1 MDQIHPILLN
11 FQHNEQEAYPV
22 IRKAQSYGV
31 AQRGIALLTILVMVA
46 LATILAATIAKRQ
59 TNTSENTGY
68 LMRQDQ
74 SLLYAKSAE
83 AFFSE
88 LLIQDS
94 DNGSSIDHLQENW
107 AKPMPP
113 FPVEDGS
120 VSGRLMDESGKFNLN
135 NLVKADGS
143 QVDDSA
149 RRWFEKL
156 LQRVGLPAEL
166 SQAVIDWQDV
176 DDETTEAM
184 GAESNYYQGL
194 DPAYLAPNT
203 KFHSVEELKL
213 VRGFEGKNYDLIK
226 PYVTALP
233 EQTKVNMN
241 TAPALLLASI
251 DPKVDVKSVEQELK
265 TKQANLTYFNNVDDL
280 WKLNAFSGIDE
291 QNKTDAAALL
301 DSKSN
306 YFTAQIEVVLS
317 ERKRQ
322 FTSALV
328 RKDKQVFV
336 YSRSLSPFY

>member
-1 MDQIHPILLN
+1 MMIKNQS
-11 FQHNEQEAYPV
+11 QH
-22 IRKAQSYGV
+22 GV
-31 AQRGIALLTILVMVA
+31 ALLTILVMVA

-59 TNTSENTGY
+59 SNTAENTGY

-113 FPVEDGS
+113 FSVEDGA
-120 VSGRLMDESGKFNLN
+120 VSGRLLDESGKFNLN
-135 NLVKADGS
+135 NLVKSDGK
-143 QVDDSA
+143 VDEA
-149 RRWFEKL
+149 AKRWFEKL

-166 SQAVIDWQDV
+166 SQAVIDWQDS
-176 DDETTEAM
+176 DDETTGAM

-194 DPAYLAPNT
+194 NPPYLASNT
-203 KFHSVEELKL
+203 MFHSVDELKL
-213 VRGFEGKNYDLIK
+213 VKGFEGKNYDLIK

-241 TAPALLLASI
+241 TASALLLASI
-251 DPKVDVKSVEQELK
+251 DPRVDVNALDQELK
-265 TKQANLTYFNNVDDL
+265 AKLSNLTYFNNVDDL
-280 WKLNAFSGIDE
+280 WKLNAFSGAED
-291 QNKTDAAALL
+291 QAKNDVAGLL

-322 FTSALV
+322 FTSSMV
-328 RKDKQVFV
+328 RKDRQVTV
-336 YSRSLSPFY
+336 YSRSLAPFN

>member
-1 MDQIHPILLN
+1 MMIKNQS
-11 FQHNEQEAYPV
+11 QH
-22 IRKAQSYGV
+22 GV
-31 AQRGIALLTILVMVA
+31 ALLTILVMVA

-59 TNTSENTGY
+59 SNTAENTGY

-94 DNGSSIDHLQENW
+94 DNGSGIDHLQENW

-113 FPVEDGS
+113 FSVEDGS
-120 VSGRLMDESGKFNLN
+120 VSGRLLDESGKFNLN
-135 NLVKADGS
+135 NLVKSDGK
-143 QVDDSA
+143 VDEA
-149 RRWFEKL
+149 AKRWFEKL

-166 SQAVIDWQDV
+166 SQAVIDWQDS
-176 DDETTEAM
+176 DDETTGAM

-194 DPAYLAPNT
+194 NPAYLASNT
-203 KFHSVEELKL
+203 MFHSVDELKL
-213 VRGFEGKNYDLIK
+213 VKGFEGKNYDLIK

-241 TAPALLLASI
+241 TASALLLASI
-251 DPKVDVKSVEQELK
+251 DPRVDVNALDQELK
-265 TKQANLTYFNNVDDL
+265 TKLSNLTYFNNVDDL
-280 WKLNAFSGIDE
+280 WKLNAFSGIED
-291 QNKTDAAALL
+291 QAINDVAGLL

-322 FTSALV
+322 FTSSMV
-328 RKDKQVFV
+328 RKDRQVTV
-336 YSRSLSPFY
+336 YSRSLAPFN

>member
-1 MDQIHPILLN
+1 MKI
-11 FQHNEQEAYPV
+11 Y
-22 IRKAQSYGV
+22 SS
-31 AQRGIALLTILVMVA
+31 QRGIALLTILVMVA

-94 DNGSSIDHLQENW
+94 DNGGNIDHLQENW
-107 AKPMPP
+107 AKPMPA
-113 FPVEDGS
+113 FPVEDGFI
-120 VSGRLMDESGKFNLN
+120 SGRLLDESGKFNLN
-135 NLVKADGS
+135 NLLKADGS
-143 QVDDSA
+143 VDDSA

-166 SQAVIDWQDV
+166 SQAVIDWQDA
-176 DDETTEAM
+176 DDETTGAM

-194 DPAYLAPNT
+194 DPSYLASNT
-203 KFHSVEELKL
+203 RFHQVEELKL
-213 VRGFEGKNYDLIK
+213 VRGFEGKNYDLIA

-233 EQTKVNMN
+233 EATKINMN
-241 TAPALLLASI
+241 TAAPLLLASI
-251 DPKVDVKSVEQELK
+251 DPKLDVKTLEQELK
-265 TKQANLTYFNNVDDL
+265 AKQAELTYFNSLEDL
-280 WKLNAFSGIDE
+280 WKLNAFSGIE
-291 QNKTDAAALL
+291 PQNKTDAAAWL

-322 FTSALV
+322 FTSAIM
-328 RKDKQVFV
+328 RKDKQVTV
-336 YSRSLSPFY
+336 YSRSLAPFNTVVPAP

>member
-1 MDQIHPILLN
+1 MKN
-11 FQHNEQEAYPV
+11 Y
-22 IRKAQSYGV
+22 SS
-31 AQRGIALLTILVMVA
+31 QRGVALLTILVMVA

-59 TNTSENTGY
+59 TNTAENTGY

-120 VSGRLMDESGKFNLN
+120 VSGKLLDESGKFNLN
-135 NLVKADGS
+135 NLVKADGN

-166 SQAVIDWQDV
+166 SQAVIDWQDTN
-176 DDETTEAM
+176 DEVTGAM
-184 GAESNYYQGL
+184 GADSSYYQGL
-194 DPAYLAPNT
+194 DPAYLTPNT

-251 DPKVDVKSVEQELK
+251 DPKVDVKAIEQQLKVKETEL
-265 TKQANLTYFNNVDDL
+265 THFNNVDDL
-280 WKLNAFSGIDE
+280 WKLSAFSGIDE
-291 QNKTDAAALL
+291 QSKTDAASLL
-301 DSKSN
+301 DNKSN

-322 FTSALV
+322 FTSLMM
-328 RKDKQVFV
+328 RKDKQVIV
-336 YSRSLSPFY
+336 YSRSLAPF

>member
-1 MDQIHPILLN
+1 MKIKSSQ
-11 FQHNEQEAYPV
+11 A
-22 IRKAQSYGV
+22 GV
-31 AQRGIALLTILVMVA
+31 ALLTILVMVA

-59 TNTSENTGY
+59 TNTAENTGY
-68 LMRQDQ
+68 LMRQNQ

-88 LLIQDS
+88 LLNQDS
-94 DNGSSIDHLQENW
+94 DNGNSVDHLQENW

-120 VSGRLMDESGKFNLN
+120 VSGRLIDESGKFNLN
-135 NLVKADGS
+135 NLVKVDGN
-143 QVDDSA
+143 QVNESA

-166 SQAVIDWQDV
+166 SQAVIDWQDSN
-176 DDETTEAM
+176 DETMGTM

-194 DPAYLAPNT
+194 DPAYLTPNT
-203 KFHSVEELKL
+203 KFHSVDELKL
-213 VRGFEGKNYDLIK
+213 VRGFEGKNFDLIR

-251 DPKVDVKSVEQELK
+251 DPKVDVKAVEQELK
-265 TKQANLTYFNNVDDL
+265 TKQTNLTYFNNIDDL
-280 WKLNAFSGIDE
+280 WKLNAFSGIEE
-291 QNKTDAAALL
+291 QSKNDAATFL

-306 YFTAQIEVVLS
+306 FFVAQIEVVLS
-317 ERKRQ
+317 DRKRQ
-322 FTSALV
+322 FTSLMM
-328 RKDKQVFV
+328 RKDKQVTV
-336 YSRSLSPFY
+336 YSRSLAPFKE

>member
-1 MDQIHPILLN
+1 MKN
-11 FQHNEQEAYPV
+11 Y
-22 IRKAQSYGV
+22 SS
-31 AQRGIALLTILVMVA
+31 QRGVALLTILVMVA

-59 TNTSENTGY
+59 TNTAENTGY
-68 LMRQDQ
+68 LMRQNQ

-94 DNGSSIDHLQENW
+94 DNGSRIDHLQENW
-107 AKPMPP
+107 AKPMPS

-120 VSGRLMDESGKFNLN
+120 VSGKLLDESGKFNLN
-135 NLVKADGS
+135 NLVKADGN

-166 SQAVIDWQDV
+166 SQAVIDWQDTN
-176 DDETTEAM
+176 DEVTGAM
-184 GAESNYYQGL
+184 GAESSYYQGL
-194 DPAYLAPNT
+194 DPAYLTPNT
-203 KFHSVEELKL
+203 KFHSIEELKL

-251 DPKVDVKSVEQELK
+251 DPKVDVKAIEQQLKIKETEL
-265 TKQANLTYFNNVDDL
+265 THFNNVDDL
-280 WKLNAFSGIDE
+280 WKLSAFSGIDE
-291 QNKTDAAALL
+291 QSKTDAESLL

-306 YFTAQIEVVLS
+306 YFTAQIEVMLS

-322 FTSALV
+322 FNSLMM
-328 RKDKQVFV
+328 RKDKQVIV
-336 YSRSLSPFY
+336 YSRSLAPF

>member
-1 MDQIHPILLN
+1 MKI
-11 FQHNEQEAYPV
+11 Y
-22 IRKAQSYGV
+22 SS
-31 AQRGIALLTILVMVA
+31 QRGIALLTILVMVA

-107 AKPMPP
+107 AKPMPA
-113 FPVEDGS
+113 FPVEDGFI
-120 VSGRLMDESGKFNLN
+120 SGRLLDESGKFNLN
-135 NLVKADGS
+135 NLLKADGS
-143 QVDDSA
+143 VDDSA

-166 SQAVIDWQDV
+166 SQAVIDWQDA
-176 DDETTEAM
+176 DDETTGAM

-194 DPAYLAPNT
+194 DPSYLASNT
-203 KFHSVEELKL
+203 KFHQVEELKL
-213 VRGFEGKNYDLIK
+213 VRGFEGKNYDLIA

-233 EQTKVNMN
+233 EATKININ
-241 TAPALLLASI
+241 TAAPLLLASI
-251 DPKVDVKSVEQELK
+251 DPKIDVKTVEQELK
-265 TKQANLTYFNNVDDL
+265 VKQAELTYFNSVEDL
-280 WKLNAFSGIDE
+280 WKLNAFSGIE
-291 QNKTDAAALL
+291 PQNKTDAAAWL

-322 FTSALV
+322 FSSAMM
-328 RKDKQVFV
+328 RKDKQVTV
-336 YSRSLSPFY
+336 YSRSLAPFNADVPAL

>member
-1 MDQIHPILLN
+1 MKIKSSQ
-11 FQHNEQEAYPV
+11 A
-22 IRKAQSYGV
+22 GV
-31 AQRGIALLTILVMVA
+31 ALLTILVMVA

-59 TNTSENTGY
+59 TNTAENTGY
-68 LMRQDQ
+68 LMRQNQ

-88 LLIQDS
+88 LLNQDS
-94 DNGSSIDHLQENW
+94 DNGNSVDHLQENW

-120 VSGRLMDESGKFNLN
+120 VSGRLIDESGKFNLN
-135 NLVKADGS
+135 NLVKVDGN
-143 QVDDSA
+143 QVDESA

-166 SQAVIDWQDV
+166 SQAVIDWQDSN
-176 DDETTEAM
+176 DETIGAM

-194 DPAYLAPNT
+194 DPAYLTPNT

-213 VRGFEGKNYDLIK
+213 VRGFEGKNFDLIR

-251 DPKVDVKSVEQELK
+251 DPRVDVKAVEQELK
-265 TKQANLTYFNNVDDL
+265 AKQTNLTYFNNIDDL
-280 WKLNAFSGIDE
+280 WKLNAFSGIEE
-291 QNKTDAAALL
+291 QSKNDAATFL

-306 YFTAQIEVVLS
+306 FFVAQIEVVLS
-317 ERKRQ
+317 DRKRQ
-322 FTSALV
+322 FTSLMM
-328 RKDKQVFV
+328 RKDKQVTV
-336 YSRSLSPFY
+336 YSRSLAPFKE

>member
-1 MDQIHPILLN
+1 MIKNQS
-11 FQHNEQEAYPV
+11 QH
-22 IRKAQSYGV
+22 GV
-31 AQRGIALLTILVMVA
+31 ALLTILVMVA

-59 TNTSENTGY
+59 SNTAENTGY

-113 FPVEDGS
+113 FPVEDGA
-120 VSGRLMDESGKFNLN
+120 VSGRLLDESGKFNLN
-135 NLVKADGS
+135 NLVKSDGK
-143 QVDDSA
+143 VDEA
-149 RRWFEKL
+149 AKRWFEKL

-166 SQAVIDWQDV
+166 SQAVIDWQDS
-176 DDETTEAM
+176 DDETTGAM

-194 DPAYLAPNT
+194 NPAYLASNT
-203 KFHSVEELKL
+203 MFHNVDELKL
-213 VRGFEGKNYDLIK
+213 VKGFEGKNYDLIK

-241 TAPALLLASI
+241 TASALLLASI
-251 DPKVDVKSVEQELK
+251 DPRVDVNALDQELK
-265 TKQANLTYFNNVDDL
+265 AKLSNLTYFNNVDDL
-280 WKLNAFSGIDE
+280 WKLNAFSGVED
-291 QNKTDAAALL
+291 QTKNDVAGLL

-322 FTSALV
+322 FTSSMV
-328 RKDKQVFV
+328 RKDRQVTV
-336 YSRSLSPFY
+336 YSRSLAPFN

>member
-1 MDQIHPILLN
+1 MIAMKDD
-11 FQHNEQEAYPV
+11 
-22 IRKAQSYGV
+22 SS
-31 AQRGIALLTILVMVA
+31 QRGIALLTILVMVA

-107 AKPMPP
+107 AKPMPA
-113 FPVEDGS
+113 FPVEDGFI
-120 VSGRLMDESGKFNLN
+120 SGRLLDESGKFNLN
-135 NLVKADGS
+135 NLLKADGS
-143 QVDDSA
+143 VDDSA

-166 SQAVIDWQDV
+166 SQAVIDWQDA
-176 DDETTEAM
+176 DDETTGAM

-194 DPAYLAPNT
+194 DPSYLASNT
-203 KFHSVEELKL
+203 KFHQVEELKL
-213 VRGFEGKNYDLIK
+213 VRGFEGKNYDLIA

-233 EQTKVNMN
+233 EATKINMN
-241 TAPALLLASI
+241 TAAPLLLASI
-251 DPKVDVKSVEQELK
+251 DPKLDLKTLEQELK
-265 TKQANLTYFNNVDDL
+265 AKQAELAYFNSVEDL
-280 WKLNAFSGIDE
+280 WKLNAFSGIE
-291 QNKTDAAALL
+291 PQNKTDAAAWL

-322 FTSALV
+322 FSSAMM
-328 RKDKQVFV
+328 RKDKQVTV
-336 YSRSLSPFY
+336 YSRSLAPFNADMPAL

>member
-1 MDQIHPILLN
+1 MKI
-11 FQHNEQEAYPV
+11 Y
-22 IRKAQSYGV
+22 SS
-31 AQRGIALLTILVMVA
+31 QRGIALLTILVMVA

-107 AKPMPP
+107 AKPMPA
-113 FPVEDGS
+113 FPVEDGF
-120 VSGRLMDESGKFNLN
+120 VSGRLLDESGKFNLN
-135 NLVKADGS
+135 NLLKADGS
-143 QVDDSA
+143 VDDSA

-166 SQAVIDWQDV
+166 SQAVIDWQDA
-176 DDETTEAM
+176 DDETTGAM

-194 DPAYLAPNT
+194 DPSYLASNT
-203 KFHSVEELKL
+203 RFHQVEELKL
-213 VRGFEGKNYDLIK
+213 VRGFEGKNYDLIA

-233 EQTKVNMN
+233 EATKINMN
-241 TAPALLLASI
+241 TAAPLLLASI
-251 DPKVDVKSVEQELK
+251 DPKLDVKTLEQELK
-265 TKQANLTYFNNVDDL
+265 AKQAELTYFNSLEDL
-280 WKLNAFSGIDE
+280 WKLNAFSGIE
-291 QNKTDAAALL
+291 PQNKTDAAAWL

-322 FTSALV
+322 FSSAMM
-328 RKDKQVFV
+328 RKDKQVTV
-336 YSRSLSPFY
+336 YSRSLAPFNTVVPAP

>member
-1 MDQIHPILLN
+1 MKN
-11 FQHNEQEAYPV
+11 Y
-22 IRKAQSYGV
+22 SS
-31 AQRGIALLTILVMVA
+31 QRGVALLTILVMVA

-59 TNTSENTGY
+59 TNTAENTGY

-107 AKPMPP
+107 AKPMPS

-120 VSGRLMDESGKFNLN
+120 VSGKLLDESGKFNLN
-135 NLVKADGS
+135 NLVKADGN

-166 SQAVIDWQDV
+166 SQAVIDWQDTN
-176 DDETTEAM
+176 DEVTGAM
-184 GAESNYYQGL
+184 GAESSYYQGL
-194 DPAYLAPNT
+194 DPAYLTPNT
-203 KFHSVEELKL
+203 KFHSIEELKL

-233 EQTKVNMN
+233 EQTKLNMN

-251 DPKVDVKSVEQELK
+251 DPKVDVKAIEQQLKIKETEL
-265 TKQANLTYFNNVDDL
+265 THFNNVGDL
-280 WKLNAFSGIDE
+280 WKLSAFSGIDE
-291 QNKTDAAALL
+291 QSKTDAASLL

-306 YFTAQIEVVLS
+306 YFTAQIEVMLS

-322 FTSALV
+322 FNSLMM
-328 RKDKQVFV
+328 RKDKQVIV
-336 YSRSLSPFY
+336 YSRSLAPF

>member
-1 MDQIHPILLN
+1 MIAMKDD
-11 FQHNEQEAYPV
+11 
-22 IRKAQSYGV
+22 SS
-31 AQRGIALLTILVMVA
+31 QRGIALLTILVMVA

-107 AKPMPP
+107 AKPMPA
-113 FPVEDGS
+113 FPVEGGFI
-120 VSGRLMDESGKFNLN
+120 SGRLLDESGKFNLN
-135 NLVKADGS
+135 NLLKADGS
-143 QVDDSA
+143 VDDSA
-149 RRWFEKL
+149 KRWFEKL

-166 SQAVIDWQDV
+166 SQAVIDWQDA
-176 DDETTEAM
+176 DDETTGAM

-194 DPAYLAPNT
+194 DPSYLASNT
-203 KFHSVEELKL
+203 RFHQVEELKL
-213 VRGFEGKNYDLIK
+213 VRGFEGKNYDLIA

-233 EQTKVNMN
+233 EATKINMN
-241 TAPALLLASI
+241 TAAPLLLASI
-251 DPKVDVKSVEQELK
+251 DPKLDVKTLEQELK
-265 TKQANLTYFNNVDDL
+265 AKQAELAYFNSVEDL
-280 WKLNAFSGIDE
+280 WKLNAFSGIE
-291 QNKTDAAALL
+291 PQNKTDAAAWL

-322 FTSALV
+322 FSSAMM
-328 RKDKQVFV
+328 RKDKQVTV
-336 YSRSLSPFY
+336 YSRSLAPFNTVVPAP

>member
-1 MDQIHPILLN
+1 MIKNQS
-11 FQHNEQEAYPV
+11 QH
-22 IRKAQSYGV
+22 GV
-31 AQRGIALLTILVMVA
+31 ALLTILVMVA

-59 TNTSENTGY
+59 SNTAENTGY

-113 FPVEDGS
+113 FPVEDGA
-120 VSGRLMDESGKFNLN
+120 VSGRLLDESGKFNLN
-135 NLVKADGS
+135 NLVKSDGK
-143 QVDDSA
+143 VDEA
-149 RRWFEKL
+149 AKRWFEKL

-166 SQAVIDWQDV
+166 SQAVIDWQDS
-176 DDETTEAM
+176 DDETTGAM

-194 DPAYLAPNT
+194 NPPYLASNT
-203 KFHSVEELKL
+203 MFHSVDELKL
-213 VRGFEGKNYDLIK
+213 VKGFEGKNYDLIK

-241 TAPALLLASI
+241 TASALLLASI
-251 DPKVDVKSVEQELK
+251 DPRVDVNALDQELK
-265 TKQANLTYFNNVDDL
+265 AKLSNLTYFNNVDDL
-280 WKLNAFSGIDE
+280 WKLNAFSGVED
-291 QNKTDAAALL
+291 QAKNDVAGLL

-322 FTSALV
+322 FTSSMV
-328 RKDKQVFV
+328 RKDRQVTV
-336 YSRSLSPFY
+336 YSRSLAPFN

>member
-1 MDQIHPILLN
+1 MKND
-11 FQHNEQEAYPV
+11 
-22 IRKAQSYGV
+22 SS
-31 AQRGIALLTILVMVA
+31 QRGIALLTILVMVA

-107 AKPMPP
+107 AKPMPA
-113 FPVEDGS
+113 FPVEDGFI
-120 VSGRLMDESGKFNLN
+120 SGRLLDESGKFNLN
-135 NLVKADGS
+135 NLLKADGS
-143 QVDDSA
+143 VDDSA

-166 SQAVIDWQDV
+166 SQAVIDWQDA
-176 DDETTEAM
+176 DDETTGAM

-194 DPAYLAPNT
+194 DPSYLASNT
-203 KFHSVEELKL
+203 RFHQVEELKL
-213 VRGFEGKNYDLIK
+213 VRGFEGKNYDLIA

-233 EQTKVNMN
+233 EATKINMN
-241 TAPALLLASI
+241 TAAPLLLASI
-251 DPKVDVKSVEQELK
+251 DPKLDLKTLEQELK
-265 TKQANLTYFNNVDDL
+265 AKQAELAYFNSVEDL
-280 WKLNAFSGIDE
+280 WKLNAFSGIE
-291 QNKTDAAALL
+291 PQNKTDAAAWL

-322 FTSALV
+322 FTSAMM
-328 RKDKQVFV
+328 RKDKQVTV
-336 YSRSLSPFY
+336 YSRSLAPFNTVVPAP

>member
-1 MDQIHPILLN
+1 MIAMKND
-11 FQHNEQEAYPV
+11 
-22 IRKAQSYGV
+22 SS
-31 AQRGIALLTILVMVA
+31 QRGIALLTILVMVA

-59 TNTSENTGY
+59 TNTAENTGY

-107 AKPMPP
+107 AKPMPA
-113 FPVEDGS
+113 FPVEDGFI
-120 VSGRLMDESGKFNLN
+120 SGRLLDESGKFNLN
-135 NLVKADGS
+135 NLLKADGS
-143 QVDDSA
+143 VDDSA

-156 LQRVGLPAEL
+156 LQRVGLPDEL
-166 SQAVIDWQDV
+166 SQAVIDWQDA
-176 DDETTEAM
+176 DDETTGAM

-194 DPAYLAPNT
+194 DPSYLASNT
-203 KFHSVEELKL
+203 RFHQVEELKL
-213 VRGFEGKNYDLIK
+213 VRGFEGKNYDLIA

-233 EQTKVNMN
+233 EATKINMN
-241 TAPALLLASI
+241 TAAPFLLASI
-251 DPKVDVKSVEQELK
+251 DPKLDVKTLEQELK
-265 TKQANLTYFNNVDDL
+265 AKQAELTYFNSLEDL
-280 WKLNAFSGIDE
+280 WKLNAFSGIE
-291 QNKTDAAALL
+291 PQNKTDAAAWL

-322 FTSALV
+322 FSSAMM
-328 RKDKQVFV
+328 RKDKQVTV
-336 YSRSLSPFY
+336 YSRSLAPFNTVVPAP

>member
-1 MDQIHPILLN
+1 MKN
-11 FQHNEQEAYPV
+11 Y
-22 IRKAQSYGV
+22 SS
-31 AQRGIALLTILVMVA
+31 QRGVALLTILVMVA

-59 TNTSENTGY
+59 TNTAENTGY
-68 LMRQDQ
+68 LMRQNQ

-88 LLIQDS
+88 LLIQDN
-94 DNGSSIDHLQENW
+94 DNSSSIDHLQENW

-120 VSGRLMDESGKFNLN
+120 VSGKLLDESGKFNLN
-135 NLVKADGS
+135 NLVKADGK
-143 QVDDSA
+143 VDDSA

-166 SQAVIDWQDV
+166 SQAVIDWQDTN
-176 DDETTEAM
+176 DEVTGAM
-184 GAESNYYQGL
+184 GAESSYYQGL
-194 DPAYLAPNT
+194 DPAYLASNT
-203 KFHSVEELKL
+203 KFHGIEELKL

-226 PYVTALP
+226 QYVTALP

-251 DPKVDVKSVEQELK
+251 DPKVDIKAVEQQLKAKETEL
-265 TKQANLTYFNNVDDL
+265 THFNNVDDL
-280 WKLNAFSGIDE
+280 WKLSAFSGIDE
-291 QNKTDAAALL
+291 QSKTDAASLL

-322 FTSALV
+322 FTSLMM
-328 RKDKQVFV
+328 RKDKQVIV
-336 YSRSLSPFY
+336 YSRSLAPF

>member
-1 MDQIHPILLN
+1 MIKNQS
-11 FQHNEQEAYPV
+11 QH
-22 IRKAQSYGV
+22 GV
-31 AQRGIALLTILVMVA
+31 ALLTILVMVA

-59 TNTSENTGY
+59 SNIAENTGY

-120 VSGRLMDESGKFNLN
+120 VSGRLLDESGKFNLN
-135 NLVKADGS
+135 NLVKSDGK
-143 QVDDSA
+143 VDEA
-149 RRWFEKL
+149 AKRWFEKL

-166 SQAVIDWQDV
+166 SQAVIDWQDS
-176 DDETTEAM
+176 DDETTGAM

-194 DPAYLAPNT
+194 NPAYLASNT
-203 KFHSVEELKL
+203 MFHSVDELKL
-213 VRGFEGKNYDLIK
+213 VKGFEGKNYDLIK

-241 TAPALLLASI
+241 TASALLLASI
-251 DPKVDVKSVEQELK
+251 DPRVDVNALDQELK
-265 TKQANLTYFNNVDDL
+265 AKLSNLTYFNNVDDL
-280 WKLNAFSGIDE
+280 WKLNAFSGVED
-291 QNKTDAAALL
+291 QAKNDVAGLL

-322 FTSALV
+322 FTSSML
-328 RKDKQVFV
+328 RKDRQVTV
-336 YSRSLSPFY
+336 YSRSLAPFN

>member
-1 MDQIHPILLN
+1 MKN
-11 FQHNEQEAYPV
+11 Y
-22 IRKAQSYGV
+22 SS
-31 AQRGIALLTILVMVA
+31 QRGVALLTILVMVA

-59 TNTSENTGY
+59 TNTAENTGY

-120 VSGRLMDESGKFNLN
+120 VSGKLQDESGKFNLN
-135 NLVKADGS
+135 NLVKADGN

-166 SQAVIDWQDV
+166 SQAVIDWQDTN
-176 DDETTEAM
+176 DEVTGAM
-184 GAESNYYQGL
+184 GAESSYYQGL
-194 DPAYLAPNT
+194 DPAYLTPNT
-203 KFHSVEELKL
+203 KFHSIEELKL

-251 DPKVDVKSVEQELK
+251 DPKVDVKAIEQQLKVKETEL
-265 TKQANLTYFNNVDDL
+265 AHFNNVGDL
-280 WKLNAFSGIDE
+280 WKLSAFSGIDE
-291 QNKTDAAALL
+291 QSKTDAASLL

-322 FTSALV
+322 FTSLMM
-328 RKDKQVFV
+328 RKDKQVIV
-336 YSRSLSPFY
+336 YSRSLAPF

>member
-1 MDQIHPILLN
+1 MIAMKND
-11 FQHNEQEAYPV
+11 
-22 IRKAQSYGV
+22 SS
-31 AQRGIALLTILVMVA
+31 QRGIALLTILVMVA

-59 TNTSENTGY
+59 TNTAENTGY

-107 AKPMPP
+107 AKPMPA
-113 FPVEDGS
+113 FPVEDGFI
-120 VSGRLMDESGKFNLN
+120 SGRLLDESGKFNLN
-135 NLVKADGS
+135 NLLKADGS
-143 QVDDSA
+143 VDDSA

-166 SQAVIDWQDV
+166 SQAVIDWQDA
-176 DDETTEAM
+176 DDETTGAM

-194 DPAYLAPNT
+194 DPSYLASNT
-203 KFHSVEELKL
+203 RFHQVEELKL
-213 VRGFEGKNYDLIK
+213 VRGFEGKNYDLIA

-233 EQTKVNMN
+233 EATKINMN
-241 TAPALLLASI
+241 TAAPLLLASI
-251 DPKVDVKSVEQELK
+251 DPKLDLKTLEQELK
-265 TKQANLTYFNNVDDL
+265 AKQAELAYFNSVEDL
-280 WKLNAFSGIDE
+280 WKLNAFSGIE
-291 QNKTDAAALL
+291 PQNKTDAAAWL

-322 FTSALV
+322 FTSAIM
-328 RKDKQVFV
+328 RKDKQVTV
-336 YSRSLSPFY
+336 YSRSLAPFNTVVPAP

>member
-1 MDQIHPILLN
+1 MIAMKND
-11 FQHNEQEAYPV
+11 
-22 IRKAQSYGV
+22 SS
-31 AQRGIALLTILVMVA
+31 QRGIALLTILVMVA

-59 TNTSENTGY
+59 TNTAENTGY

-107 AKPMPP
+107 AKPMPS

-120 VSGRLMDESGKFNLN
+120 VSGKLLDESGKFNLN
-135 NLVKADGS
+135 NLVKADGN

-166 SQAVIDWQDV
+166 SQAVIDWQDTN
-176 DDETTEAM
+176 DEVTGAM
-184 GAESNYYQGL
+184 GAESSYYQGL
-194 DPAYLAPNT
+194 DPAYLTPNT
-203 KFHSVEELKL
+203 KFHSIEELKL

-251 DPKVDVKSVEQELK
+251 DPKVDVKAIEQQLKVKETEL
-265 TKQANLTYFNNVDDL
+265 AHFNNVGDL
-280 WKLNAFSGIDE
+280 WKLSAFSGIDE
-291 QNKTDAAALL
+291 QSKTDAASLL

-306 YFTAQIEVVLS
+306 YFTAQIEVMLS

-322 FTSALV
+322 FTSLMM
-328 RKDKQVFV
+328 RKDKQVIV
-336 YSRSLSPFY
+336 YSRSLAPF

>member
-1 MDQIHPILLN
+1 MKN
-11 FQHNEQEAYPV
+11 Y
-22 IRKAQSYGV
+22 SS
-31 AQRGIALLTILVMVA
+31 QRGVALLTILVMVA

-59 TNTSENTGY
+59 TNTAENTGY

-107 AKPMPP
+107 AKPMPS

-120 VSGRLMDESGKFNLN
+120 VSGKLLDESGKFNLN
-135 NLVKADGS
+135 NLVKADGN

-166 SQAVIDWQDV
+166 SQAVIDWQDTN
-176 DDETTEAM
+176 DEVTGAM
-184 GAESNYYQGL
+184 GAESSYYQGL
-194 DPAYLAPNT
+194 DPAYLTPNT
-203 KFHSVEELKL
+203 KFHSIEELKL

-251 DPKVDVKSVEQELK
+251 DPKVDVKAIEQQLKIKETEL
-265 TKQANLTYFNNVDDL
+265 THFNNVDDL
-280 WKLNAFSGIDE
+280 WKLSAFSGIDE
-291 QNKTDAAALL
+291 QSKTDTASLL

-306 YFTAQIEVVLS
+306 YFTAQIEVMLS

-322 FTSALV
+322 FNSLMM
-328 RKDKQVFV
+328 RKDKQVIV
-336 YSRSLSPFY
+336 YSRSLAPF

>member
-1 MDQIHPILLN
+1 MKDD
-11 FQHNEQEAYPV
+11 
-22 IRKAQSYGV
+22 SS
-31 AQRGIALLTILVMVA
+31 QRGIALLTILVMVA

-107 AKPMPP
+107 AKPMPA
-113 FPVEDGS
+113 FPVEDGFI
-120 VSGRLMDESGKFNLN
+120 SGRLLDESGKFNLN
-135 NLVKADGS
+135 NLLKADGS
-143 QVDDSA
+143 VDDSA

-166 SQAVIDWQDV
+166 SQAVIDWQDA
-176 DDETTEAM
+176 DDETTGAM

-194 DPAYLAPNT
+194 DPSYLASNT
-203 KFHSVEELKL
+203 RFHQVEELKL
-213 VRGFEGKNYDLIK
+213 VRGFEGKNYDLIA

-233 EQTKVNMN
+233 EATKINMN
-241 TAPALLLASI
+241 TAAPLLLASI
-251 DPKVDVKSVEQELK
+251 DPKLDVKTLEQELK
-265 TKQANLTYFNNVDDL
+265 AKQAEFTYFNSVEDL
-280 WKLNAFSGIDE
+280 WKLNAFSGIE
-291 QNKTDAAALL
+291 PQNKTDAAAWL

-322 FTSALV
+322 FSSAMM
-328 RKDKQVFV
+328 RKDKQVTV
-336 YSRSLSPFY
+336 YSRSLAPFK

>member
-1 MDQIHPILLN
+1 MIAMKND
-11 FQHNEQEAYPV
+11 
-22 IRKAQSYGV
+22 SS
-31 AQRGIALLTILVMVA
+31 QRGIALLTILVMVA

-59 TNTSENTGY
+59 TNTAENTGY

-107 AKPMPP
+107 AKPMPA
-113 FPVEDGS
+113 FPVEDGF
-120 VSGRLMDESGKFNLN
+120 VSGRLLDESGKFNLN
-135 NLVKADGS
+135 NLLKADGS
-143 QVDDSA
+143 VDDSA

-166 SQAVIDWQDV
+166 SQAVIDWQDAN
-176 DDETTEAM
+176 DETTGAM

-194 DPAYLAPNT
+194 DPSYLASNT
-203 KFHSVEELKL
+203 RFHQVEELKL
-213 VRGFEGKNYDLIK
+213 VRGFEGKNYDLIA

-233 EQTKVNMN
+233 EATKINMN
-241 TAPALLLASI
+241 TAAPLLLASI
-251 DPKVDVKSVEQELK
+251 DPKLDVKTLEQELK
-265 TKQANLTYFNNVDDL
+265 AKQAELAYFNSVEDL
-280 WKLNAFSGIDE
+280 WKLNAFSGIE
-291 QNKTDAAALL
+291 PQNKTDAAAWL

-322 FTSALV
+322 FSSAMM
-328 RKDKQVFV
+328 RKDKQVTV
-336 YSRSLSPFY
+336 YSRSLAPFNTVVPAP

>member
-1 MDQIHPILLN
+1 MKI
-11 FQHNEQEAYPV
+11 Y
-22 IRKAQSYGV
+22 SS
-31 AQRGIALLTILVMVA
+31 QRGIALLTILVMVA

-94 DNGSSIDHLQENW
+94 DNGGNIDHLQENW
-107 AKPMPP
+107 AKPMPA
-113 FPVEDGS
+113 FPVEDGF
-120 VSGRLMDESGKFNLN
+120 VSGRLLDESGKFNLN
-135 NLVKADGS
+135 NLLKADGS
-143 QVDDSA
+143 VDDSA

-166 SQAVIDWQDV
+166 SQAVIDWQDA
-176 DDETTEAM
+176 DDETTGAM

-194 DPAYLAPNT
+194 DPSYLASNT
-203 KFHSVEELKL
+203 KFHQVEELKL
-213 VRGFEGKNYDLIK
+213 VRGFEGKNYDLIA

-233 EQTKVNMN
+233 EATKINMN
-241 TAPALLLASI
+241 TAAPLLLASI
-251 DPKVDVKSVEQELK
+251 DPKLDVKTLEQELK
-265 TKQANLTYFNNVDDL
+265 AKQAEFTYFNSVEDL
-280 WKLNAFSGIDE
+280 WKLNAFSGIE
-291 QNKTDAAALL
+291 PQNKSDAAAWL

-322 FTSALV
+322 FSSAMM
-328 RKDKQVFV
+328 RKDKQVTV
-336 YSRSLSPFY
+336 YSRSLAPFNTVVPAP

>member
-1 MDQIHPILLN
+1 MKI
-11 FQHNEQEAYPV
+11 Y
-22 IRKAQSYGV
+22 SS
-31 AQRGIALLTILVMVA
+31 QRGIALLTILVMVA

-94 DNGSSIDHLQENW
+94 DNGGNIDHLQENW
-107 AKPMPP
+107 AKPMPA
-113 FPVEDGS
+113 FPVEDGF
-120 VSGRLMDESGKFNLN
+120 VSGRLLDESGKFNLN
-135 NLVKADGS
+135 NLLKADGS
-143 QVDDSA
+143 VDDSA

-166 SQAVIDWQDV
+166 SQAVIDWQDA
-176 DDETTEAM
+176 DDETTGAM

-194 DPAYLAPNT
+194 DPSYLASNT
-203 KFHSVEELKL
+203 KFHQVEELKL
-213 VRGFEGKNYDLIK
+213 VRGFEGKNYDLIA

-233 EQTKVNMN
+233 EATKININ
-241 TAPALLLASI
+241 TAAPLLLASI
-251 DPKVDVKSVEQELK
+251 DPKIDVKTVEQELK
-265 TKQANLTYFNNVDDL
+265 AKQAELTYFNSVEDL
-280 WKLNAFSGIDE
+280 WKLNAFSGIE
-291 QNKTDAAALL
+291 PQNKTDAAAWL

-322 FTSALV
+322 FSSAMM
-328 RKDKQVFV
+328 RKDKQVTV
-336 YSRSLSPFY
+336 YSRSLAPFNTVVPAP

>member
-1 MDQIHPILLN
+1 MKN
-11 FQHNEQEAYPV
+11 Y
-22 IRKAQSYGV
+22 SS
-31 AQRGIALLTILVMVA
+31 QRGIALLTILVMVA

-107 AKPMPP
+107 AKPMPA
-113 FPVEDGS
+113 FPVEDGFI
-120 VSGRLMDESGKFNLN
+120 SGRLLDESGKFNLN
-135 NLVKADGS
+135 NLLKADGS
-143 QVDDSA
+143 VDDSA

-166 SQAVIDWQDV
+166 SQAVIDWQDA
-176 DDETTEAM
+176 DDETTGAM

-194 DPAYLAPNT
+194 DPSYLASNT
-203 KFHSVEELKL
+203 RFHQVEELKL
-213 VRGFEGKNYDLIK
+213 VRGFEGKNYDLIA

-233 EQTKVNMN
+233 EATKINMN
-241 TAPALLLASI
+241 TAAPLLLASI
-251 DPKVDVKSVEQELK
+251 DPKLDVKTLEQELK
-265 TKQANLTYFNNVDDL
+265 AKQAELTYFNSVEDL
-280 WKLNAFSGIDE
+280 WKLNAFSGIE
-291 QNKTDAAALL
+291 PQNKTDAAAWL

-322 FTSALV
+322 FTSAMM
-328 RKDKQVFV
+328 RKDKQVTV
-336 YSRSLSPFY
+336 YSRSLAPFNTVVPAP

>member
-1 MDQIHPILLN
+1 MKN
-11 FQHNEQEAYPV
+11 Y
-22 IRKAQSYGV
+22 SS
-31 AQRGIALLTILVMVA
+31 QRGVALLTILVMVA

-59 TNTSENTGY
+59 TNTAENTGY

-107 AKPMPP
+107 AKPMPS

-120 VSGRLMDESGKFNLN
+120 VSGKLLDESGKFNLN
-135 NLVKADGS
+135 NLVKADGN

-166 SQAVIDWQDV
+166 SQAVIDWQDTN
-176 DDETTEAM
+176 DEVTGAM
-184 GAESNYYQGL
+184 GAESSYYQGL
-194 DPAYLAPNT
+194 DPAYLTPNT
-203 KFHSVEELKL
+203 KFHSIEELKL

-251 DPKVDVKSVEQELK
+251 DPKVDVKAIEQQLKVKETEL
-265 TKQANLTYFNNVDDL
+265 THFNNVDDL
-280 WKLNAFSGIDE
+280 WKLSAFSGIDE
-291 QNKTDAAALL
+291 QSKTDAASLL

-306 YFTAQIEVVLS
+306 YFTAQIEVMLS

-322 FTSALV
+322 FTSLMM
-328 RKDKQVFV
+328 RKDKQVIV
-336 YSRSLSPFY
+336 YSRSLAPF

>member
-1 MDQIHPILLN
+1 MKI
-11 FQHNEQEAYPV
+11 Y
-22 IRKAQSYGV
+22 SS
-31 AQRGIALLTILVMVA
+31 QRGIALLTILVMVA

-59 TNTSENTGY
+59 TNTAENTGY

-107 AKPMPP
+107 AKPMPA
-113 FPVEDGS
+113 FPVEDGFI
-120 VSGRLMDESGKFNLN
+120 SGRLLDESGKFNLN
-135 NLVKADGS
+135 NLLKADGS
-143 QVDDSA
+143 VDDSA

-166 SQAVIDWQDV
+166 SQAVIDWQDA
-176 DDETTEAM
+176 DDETTGAM

-194 DPAYLAPNT
+194 DPSYLASNT
-203 KFHSVEELKL
+203 RFHQVEELKL
-213 VRGFEGKNYDLIK
+213 VRGFERKNYDLIA

-233 EQTKVNMN
+233 EATKINMN
-241 TAPALLLASI
+241 TAAPLLLASI
-251 DPKVDVKSVEQELK
+251 DPKLDVKTLEQELK
-265 TKQANLTYFNNVDDL
+265 AKQAEFTYFNSVEDL
-280 WKLNAFSGIDE
+280 WKLNAFSRIE
-291 QNKTDAAALL
+291 PQNKTDAAAWL

-322 FTSALV
+322 FSSAMM
-328 RKDKQVFV
+328 RKDKQVTV
-336 YSRSLSPFY
+336 YSRSLAPFNTVVPAP